1 MWHSSRGYFC
11 YFISVLCFGSYLA
24 SGASPAKMADYW
36 MIGKSTAYDIVKETC
51 EVILNRLQ
59 STHLAPQ
66 SKEQWRS
73 IAEGYWKRW
82 NLPNCCGA
90 LDGKHIRIQCPINSG
105 SQFFNYKQYFSLVLM
120 ALCDSNYCFTWV
132 EVGDFGKR
140 YVTSLYTFSWVLWAL
155 FLN

>member
-1 MWHSSRGYFC
+1 
-11 YFISVLCFGSYLA
+11 
-24 SGASPAKMADYW
+24 MADYW

-73 IAEGYWKRW
+73 IAEGYWKKW

-140 YVTSLYTFSWVLWAL
+140 YVTSLYTFS
-155 FLN
+155 